1 MRAKME
7 DIAHIQEAYYS
18 KLYNDYKGT
27 PMAVS
32 SESLKHKELRYKN
45 ISGVFGEEDSFSLHD
60 VGMGLGDYYGFLN
73 KYYSDRK
80 IIYSGSDILQDYVI
94 ESSRRFPDRK
104 FYLRNLATSLAEDK
118 YDYLILSGVFH
129 QRRDTS
135 IKNWEQYMQILISNC
150 FAMSNKGIAFNAVT
164 QFVDYYQP
172 NIYYCNIHKLIEFIN
187 HRLSRFFT
195 LKHDYALY
203 ELTVYVY
210 KEEYIQHKY
219 NEKEFEKYFHIKK
232 K

>member
-1 MRAKME
+1 
-7 DIAHIQEAYYS
+7 
-18 KLYNDYKGT
+18 
-27 PMAVS
+27 MAVS

-60 VGMGLGDYYGFLN
+60 VGMGLGDYCNFLN
-73 KYYSDRK
+73 KYYSDRN
-80 IIYSGSDILQDYVI
+80 IVYSGSDIFQDYVI
-94 ESSRRFPDRK
+94 ESNRRFPDKK
-104 FYLRNLATSLAEDK
+104 FYLRNLVTSSTEDK

-135 IKNWEQYMQILISNC
+135 IKDWEQYMETLINNC
-150 FAMSNKGIAFNAVT
+150 FAMCNKGIAFNAVT
-164 QFVDYYQP
+164 QFVDFYQP
-172 NIYYCNIHKLIEFIN
+172 NIYYCNIHKLIESIN
-187 HRLSRFFT
+187 DRLSRFFI

-210 KEEYIQHKY
+210 KEEYIQQKY
-219 NEKEFEKYFHIKK
+219 SEKEFEKYFHIKK